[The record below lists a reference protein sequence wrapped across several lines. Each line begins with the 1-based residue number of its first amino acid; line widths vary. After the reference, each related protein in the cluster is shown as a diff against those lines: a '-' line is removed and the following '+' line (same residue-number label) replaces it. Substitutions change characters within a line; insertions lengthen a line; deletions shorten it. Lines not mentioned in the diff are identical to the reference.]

1 MTDSNKQVRWRRSR
15 RCGNAACV
23 EVAMSKGRYLIRDSK
38 NPGVELSFSADE
50 WAAFKEG
57 VEAGDFR
64 FE

>member
-1 MTDSNKQVRWRRSR
+1 
-15 RCGNAACV
+15 
-23 EVAMSKGRYLIRDSK
+23 MSKGRYLIRDSK
-38 NPGVELSFSADE
+38 NPGVELSFSGDE